1 MPYALQLYF
10 DPGTDAM
17 VRQLWCRF
25 AEAGIARHL
34 AESANRPHLTLAI
47 YDDLDVAMAER
58 ELLLFVPTLATFP
71 VTFAHVGVFIHPA
84 AVVFLAPVV
93 TSGLLEL
100 HRATHE
106 RFAGIGNGVHQFY
119 LPGRWVPHC
128 TVALHLAPQTLPLA
142 SEVVQEVPLPTTG
155 TVTEV
160 GIVRVSPTAPLGTV
174 RLGAL
179 G

>member
-58 ELLLFVPTLATFP
+58 ELLLSSR
-71 VTFAHVGVFIHPA
+71 H
-84 AVVFLAPVV
+84 
-93 TSGLLEL
+93 S
-100 HRATHE
+100 
-106 RFAGIGNGVHQFY
+106 
-119 LPGRWVPHC
+119 PH
-128 TVALHLAPQTLPLA
+128 
-142 SEVVQEVPLPTTG
+142 S
-155 TVTEV
+155 
-160 GIVRVSPTAPLGTV
+160 R
-174 RLGAL
+174 
-179 G
+179 